1 MEHNASGHPTMAVG
15 SPPAARILTNERKPN
30 VLTKPVEKFIVVRN
44 AHAPGGSIIAQVQR
58 HAGRTAY
65 YPDANAAHKVA
76 ATLGGRQAGYT
87 VESRF
92 IDNSGQETALR
103 LHAVPDGGMNVVRAH

>member
-1 MEHNASGHPTMAVG
+1 MAVG
-15 SPPAARILTNERKPN
+15 SAPAARILTNERTPH
-30 VLTKPVEKFIVVRN
+30 VLTKPVEKFVVVRN
-44 AHAPGGSIIAQVQR
+44 ARAPGGSIIAQVQR

-65 YPDANAAHKVA
+65 YPDATAAHKVA

-92 IDNSGQETALR
+92 VDEGGRETVLR
-103 LHAVPDGGMNVVRAH
+103 LHAVPDGGMNVVRAP